1 MFGPNFIS
9 SVKNTLWS
17 ENIWAI
23 SLASIL
29 STLPGVSSKT
39 PNWRGQ
45 ITQAKRTFQLTHS
58 LDRVIVAPNVKAC
71 RHLVHLPA
79 ADVVRNNVAR
89 GSFLDI
95 HAFVPVRGDN
105 VPVHEVVV
113 TVIRFVQIFELNRKS
128 KGDIRV
134 CDWELTVNRTT
145 VLLCEVEIHW
155 NVMGRKIHR
164 ITILGVCIPMCIIS
178 IEWTDWALTINAF
191 TQKTRWLPI
200 RSMICCTGEKIR
212 QHYRSVGR

>member
-1 MFGPNFIS
+1 MMFGPNFIS

-113 TVIRFVQIFELNRKS
+113 TVIRFVQIFELKS
-128 KGDIRV
+128 KIQRRHKGLWLRVNCESYYRFIVWSGDSLE
-134 CDWELTVNRTT
+134 CDGKKNSPNHNIGCMYTYVYNLNRMNRLGPNYKRLHTKNAVVADPIYDLLYRRENTT
-145 VLLCEVEIHW
+145 TL
-155 NVMGRKIHR
+155 
-164 ITILGVCIPMCIIS
+164 
-178 IEWTDWALTINAF
+178 
-191 TQKTRWLPI
+191 
-200 RSMICCTGEKIR
+200 
-212 QHYRSVGR
+212 